1 MKKKTEDFQKTHNIS
16 QHLLFSIFQLTQH
29 SSPTT
34 ILLVRPAYNSNP
46 SAELG

>member
-1 MKKKTEDFQKTHNIS
+1 MKKRENFQKTRNIS

-34 ILLVRPAYNSNP
+34 ILHVRPAYSYNP